1 MERKEGE
8 ERRNLKDREERWIGF
23 EERGRRRVVMI
34 AGMIA
39 TATTF
44 PTVTEEAAMEG
55 IYKVWMVKKTKMESC

>member
-34 AGMIA
+34 A

-55 IYKVWMVKKTKMESC
+55 IYKVWMVKKKTKMESC

>member
-1 MERKEGE
+1 MEREEGE

-44 PTVTEEAAMEG
+44 PMVTEEAAMEG
-55 IYKVWMVKKTKMESC
+55 IYKVWMVKKTKIGSC